1 MKMSKI
7 IVIVGPT
14 ATGKTNLSIKL
25 AKKYNAQ
32 IINADSTQLYK
43 EPLIATAKIT
53 KKEMDNIPHHMIDLI
68 TLNEQYSIYD
78 YQLNGRKIIN
88 KLINEN
94 QNIIIVGGSGL
105 YIKSLLYDYELNN
118 EEQKKYDFSK
128 YTNEEL
134 KSKADKISK
143 NNIHINNRK
152 RLERFITYYNNT
164 GKVLEKNEKSNDR
177 IYSFELIGLDASRD
191 KLYDYIEKRTNKM
204 FENGL
209 LEEAK
214 KIYSLNYKYYTN
226 IIGYK
231 ELSLYFN
238 NEITLEEAKTLII
251 RNTKHYAKRQLTW
264 FKNQMKDIKW
274 FNVDYDNFS
283 NTINEII
290 NYLDTK

>member
-78 YQLNGRKIIN
+78 YQKNGRKIIN
-88 KLINEN
+88 KLISEN
-94 QNIIIVGGSGL
+94 KNIIIVGGSGL

-118 EEQKKYDFSK
+118 EKQKKYDFSK
-128 YTNEEL
+128 YTNEDL
-134 KSKADKISK
+134 KSMVDSISK
-143 NNIHINNRK
+143 NDIHINNRK

-191 KLYDYIEKRTNKM
+191 KLYDYIEKRTIKM